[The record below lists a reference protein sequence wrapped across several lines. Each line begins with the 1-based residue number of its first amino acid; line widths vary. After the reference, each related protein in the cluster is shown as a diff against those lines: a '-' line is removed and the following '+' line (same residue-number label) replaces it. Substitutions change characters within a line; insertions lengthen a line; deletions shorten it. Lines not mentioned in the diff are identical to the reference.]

1 MALNNLL
8 LQLQQNETNQR
19 LQDAFDKESDRR
31 SKAGSWSSK
40 GNLLGGGL
48 GLLGGAALGLTPAGW
63 GLAGIGALAGA
74 GSFLG
79 GKLGQQWAGG
89 REKQATSLGK
99 NVDLYTGQKKEF
111 SDRVKKRYRQDVS
124 DFSKDMNNAILT
136 KAVQTGIKSAAF
148 AGQNP
153 DMWTKGSN
161 FVRGGLGLPTTAV
174 GDAVTEGVTQAAA
187 SNVTPPVA
195 STTPAVSPD
204 AYIPPSSSAFTGP
217 PAPTVPPAP
226 QTGMEGLGPLN
237 NASYDQATSN
247 PFLPDYTSDIAGANF
262 NPTLP
267 VGQPTIADTAS
278 IASNTAFNPA
288 VGSSTAV
295 GTNLPIGNVD
305 SSIINPMPTTVYPVN
320 QNVVNAGA
328 RAEKYRQKGYKLPN
342 TLFNMFQG
350 N

>member
-19 LQDAFDKESDRR
+19 LQDVFDKEGYRR
-31 SKAGSWSSK
+31 SKAGSWASK

-48 GLLGGAALGLTPAGW
+48 GLLGASVLGLTPAGW

-74 GSFLG
+74 GSFIG

-89 REKQATSLGK
+89 REKQKTDLGQ
-99 NVDLYTGQKKEF
+99 NIDLYTGQKKEF
-111 SDRVKKRYRQDVS
+111 SDRVKKKYKQNVT

-195 STTPAVSPD
+195 SATPAVSPD
-204 AYIPPSSSAFTGP
+204 AYIPPSSSAFTG
-217 PAPTVPPAP
+217 PPAP

-288 VGSSTAV
+288 VGSSTTVAN
-295 GTNLPIGNVD
+295 NLPIGNVN
-305 SSIINPMPTTVYPVN
+305 SNILNQMPTTVNPVN
-320 QNVVNAGA
+320 QNMINARS
-328 RAEKYRQKGYKLPN
+328 RADLMRQRGYKLPN
-342 TLFNMFQG
+342 TLLNMFQG

>member
-19 LQDAFDKESDRR
+19 LQDAFDKESNRR
-31 SKAGSWSSK
+31 SKAGSWASK

-89 REKQATSLGK
+89 REKQKTNLGQ

-111 SDRVKKRYRQDVS
+111 SDKVKKRYRQDVT

-153 DMWTKGSN
+153 EMWNKGSN

-187 SNVTPPVA
+187 SNVAPPVA

-204 AYIPPSSSAFTGP
+204 AYIPPSSGAFTG
-217 PAPTVPPAP
+217 PPAP

-237 NASYDQATSN
+237 NVSYDQATSN

-278 IASNTAFNPA
+278 MASNTAFNPA
-288 VGSSTAV
+288 VGSSTTVAN
-295 GTNLPIGNVD
+295 NLPIGNVNP
-305 SSIINPMPTTVYPVN
+305 SIINPMPTTVNPVN
-320 QNVVNAGA
+320 QNIVNAGA
-328 RAEKYRQKGYKLPN
+328 RADLMRQRGYKLPN

-350 N
+350 TN

>member
-19 LQDAFDKESDRR
+19 LQDVFDKEGDRR
-31 SKAGSWSSK
+31 SKAGSWASK

-74 GSFLG
+74 GSYLG

-89 REKQATSLGK
+89 REKQKTDLGQ

-111 SDRVKKRYRQDVS
+111 SDRVKKRYKQNVS
-124 DFSKDMNNAILT
+124 DFSTDMNNAILT

-153 DMWTKGSN
+153 EMWNKGSN

-187 SNVTPPVA
+187 SNVAPPVA
-195 STTPAVSPD
+195 SPD
-204 AYIPPSSSAFTGP
+204 TYIPPSSGAFTG
-217 PAPTVPPAP
+217 PPAP

-237 NASYDQATSN
+237 NVSYDQATSN
-247 PFLPDYTSDIAGANF
+247 PFLPDYISDITGANF

-267 VGQPTIADTAS
+267 AAQPTIADTAS
-278 IASNTAFNPA
+278 MASNTAFNPA
-288 VGSSTAV
+288 VGSSTTVAN
-295 GTNLPIGNVD
+295 NLPIGNVNP
-305 SSIINPMPTTVYPVN
+305 SIINPMPTTVNPFN
-320 QNVVNAGA
+320 QNMVNAGA
-328 RAEKYRQKGYKLPN
+328 RADLMRQQGMKLPN
-342 TLFNMFQG
+342 TLFNMFQEG
-350 N
+350 